1 MKIFLITIGM
11 ITLAFAVIAIKILVK
26 KNGEFSGTCA
36 SKNPLINKEGEPCEL
51 CGAMPDEDC
60 KSED

>member
-1 MKIFLITIGM
+1 M
-11 ITLAFAVIAIKILVK
+11 IALAFAGIAIKILIK

-36 SKNPLINKEGEPCEL
+36 SKNPLINKEGEPCKL

>member
-11 ITLAFAVIAIKILVK
+11 IALAFAGIGIKILLI
-26 KNGEFSGTCA
+26 KNGKFSGTCA
-36 SKNPLINKEGEPCEL
+36 SKNPLINKEGEPCGL